1 MGIKAKFNKDLLKNP
16 FTQNRLLGSIPL
28 GSDKS
33 HVKVGNYTIAKLI
46 AGGKIMGNVNL
57 YYAVIWYLIQEKTI
71 EYLKDIETNA
81 TEHLLYRMK
90 TSQTYASLCG
100 KAQFV
105 SSQVSTDI
113 AVWYCVNSGF
123 LNLPQNQDTFRFH
136 FYDLEPLM
144 KIVEALGYPNDNG
157 LMEHYNRTGALLGFL
172 SVHKTLKSK
181 HDKKTLQNLLTGLY
195 QNGVFINPKQLSKEF
210 IKVETCSTFIPV
222 DGPASE

>member
-1 MGIKAKFNKDLLKNP
+1 
-16 FTQNRLLGSIPL
+16 
-28 GSDKS
+28 
-33 HVKVGNYTIAKLI
+33 
-46 AGGKIMGNVNL
+46 
-57 YYAVIWYLIQEKTI
+57 
-71 EYLKDIETNA
+71 
-81 TEHLLYRMK
+81 MK

-105 SSQVSTDI
+105 NSKVSTDI

-144 KIVEALGYPNDNG
+144 KIVAALGYPNDSG

-172 SVHKTLKSK
+172 SVYKTMKSR

-195 QNGVFINPKQLSKEF
+195 QNGVFINPKQLTKEF
-210 IKVETCSTFIPV
+210 IKVETCSTFVPV